1 MHTQTHTAESPELT
15 HELFADLL
23 DHTLTT
29 FHICHKHNLAIDQL
43 EAVADSPAF
52 QSAARALE
60 RIHDA
65 RAAAMLPELRT
76 RALTQ
81 LAHIID
87 QTPTTPTHTETVR
100 RATATVLR
108 WKPAPRPTTEEPT
121 EQQTEK
127 HTKNQAEN
135 PTQDAPGQP
144 HAQAEP
150 TNTDTR
156 PEPTHPPESQP
167 DPAHA
172 PRPATPLNAETP
184 EHDTR
189 PQADRPPSQG
199 HQPE

>member
-1 MHTQTHTAESPELT
+1 MQTQTHTAESPELT

-29 FHICHKHNLAIDQL
+29 FQICHKHNLAIDQL

-60 RIHDA
+60 HIHDA

-108 WKPAPRPTTEEPT
+108 WKPEPRHTNEE
-121 EQQTEK
+121 QTEK
-127 HTKNQAEN
+127 QAEK
-135 PTQDAPGQP
+135 PTQDASGQP

-156 PEPTHPPESQP
+156 PEPAHPPESQP

-184 EHDTR
+184 EHGTR